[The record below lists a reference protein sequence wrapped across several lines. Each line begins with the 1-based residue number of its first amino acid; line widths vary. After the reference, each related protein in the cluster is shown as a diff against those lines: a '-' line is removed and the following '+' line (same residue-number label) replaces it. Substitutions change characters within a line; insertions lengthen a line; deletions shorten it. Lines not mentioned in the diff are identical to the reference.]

1 VPSTAAALYAHVPKP
16 TPPLLTLSD
25 SADTLCANVSPPPVA
40 AVNPTVAAAAPPS
53 ACARFNAPLCDH
65 TAPPAPQR
73 AVATAVRAHAS

>member
-1 VPSTAAALYAHVPKP
+1 MPSIAAALYAQVPTP

-25 SADTLCANVSPPPVA
+25 SADTLWANLSKPVA
-40 AVNPTVAAAAPPS
+40 AVKPKVAAVAPPS
-53 ACARFNAPLCDH
+53 ACARFSAPLCDH